1 MASHAASLGTPRKS
15 YAADFER
22 RVDEVK
28 VSKSDLNALVM
39 NYLINEGYQAAA
51 LNFAKEANITPQVDL
66 SSMDERIKIRNDI
79 HLGNIQS
86 AIERINGLHPEILD
100 TDPSLHF
107 SLLRLQ
113 LIELIRTC
121 TSSPDGDITLALD
134 FATTHLAPRAPGNR
148 SFLEDLERTMALLC
162 FPRDNLAPPLA
173 ELMDPALR
181 RRVAAQVNETI
192 MEAQGSQKEPKIR
205 GLTRLRAWS
214 EDALRVERKDLP
226 QLDLGLDIPPH
237 VDQPMTSS

>member
-1 MASHAASLGTPRKS
+1 
-15 YAADFER
+15 
-22 RVDEVK
+22 
-28 VSKSDLNALVM
+28 
-39 NYLINEGYQAAA
+39 
-51 LNFAKEANITPQVDL
+51 
-66 SSMDERIKIRNDI
+66 
-79 HLGNIQS
+79 
-86 AIERINGLHPEILD
+86 
-100 TDPSLHF
+100 
-107 SLLRLQ
+107 
-113 LIELIRTC
+113 
-121 TSSPDGDITLALD
+121 
-134 FATTHLAPRAPGNR
+134 
-148 SFLEDLERTMALLC
+148 MALLC